1 MHDSPIKMLLFEDDP
16 GDFAL
21 LREYIAE
28 DKSANIKLENVQRLE
43 DGLELLSQDKFD
55 IILVDLSLP
64 DSHGFE
70 TFEQIN
76 TTWPEIP
83 IIVLTGNE
91 DDDLATQAVKAGAQ
105 DYLVKGQFEQQ
116 LLIRSIRH
124 ALERHQLLR
133 ELKAARV
140 AERFLAY
147 RDNLTKLPNR
157 QLFYD
162 RLHQAILHSKR
173 HKNVFAILF
182 LDLDGFKKINDKLG
196 HGTGDYLLKIAA
208 ERLKKCLRQSDTVA
222 RWGGD
227 EFKLF

>member
-1 MHDSPIKMLLFEDDP
+1 MHDSPIKTLLFEDDP

-64 DSHGFE
+64 DSHGFA

-105 DYLVKGQFEQQ
+105 EYLVKGQFEQQ
-116 LLIRSIRH
+116 LLIR
-124 ALERHQLLR
+124 
-133 ELKAARV
+133 
-140 AERFLAY
+140 
-147 RDNLTKLPNR
+147 
-157 QLFYD
+157 
-162 RLHQAILHSKR
+162 
-173 HKNVFAILF
+173 
-182 LDLDGFKKINDKLG
+182 
-196 HGTGDYLLKIAA
+196 
-208 ERLKKCLRQSDTVA
+208 
-222 RWGGD
+222 
-227 EFKLF
+227 